1 MMRSLWSGVSGLQSH
16 QVAMDVESH
25 NIANVNTVGFK
36 YSRANFSDQFSQTAR
51 PATAPEGE
59 LGGKNAMQIGLGTQI
74 VSTQQIFSQGS
85 IETTDS
91 NTDMAIQG
99 NGFFI
104 VSPDGGLTRYYTRN
118 GQFTRDSLGNFVDN
132 NGYIV
137 QGWMRDEETN
147 TIDPTGP
154 IKNIVIEPGL
164 SIPANATTEI
174 NYKGNLN
181 SGNEIGSQSSPIY
194 SLDHHHGWVDK
205 NNDGL
210 INNDNELFGTT
221 ELGNSTE
228 NNENWAEFYTDAK
241 GNVKMHEKGVDLGVI
256 FNEKGSSLNLRENQG
271 IWVSYADAKYT
282 SGPLTVDATNGTNLN
297 IDLNGVNIQ
306 GNVKTLGEIEAL
318 INAKQAQTGVSA
330 SIVNGNRLQL
340 VNQNNTGTTENM
352 KNIKLVAHGAN
363 ANAGGEN
370 QVENIIFG
378 GANGN
383 QGGNNVQQAK
393 TGAIT
398 IITAY
403 KYTYSKA
410 APDTATHEYNDA
422 TDRKV
427 RTTED
432 LRRAMQTDARLY
444 VNYNENAAGG
454 VTQVMSAAGPD
465 AVAAWQQNG
474 VFKPNATANRN
485 DGVEV
490 TINAQG
496 QFSISNPAGDA
507 WNEEDGNGAAAGG
520 GGANAG
526 NDTIDNRDPQRP
538 ATNNNR
544 DPDDHTLTLTVT
556 GFSSDTVNVNQK
568 LADVF
573 SSISGSLTSG
583 SSSTKVSSAI
593 KMASHSMT
601 TEVYDSLGTKHE
613 VAIEFRKVEQTEE
626 NGTRWSMVI
635 RVPEPA
641 QINPD
646 APVYKNII
654 TGEIRFKSDGS
665 ILGYQ
670 PSSITLTPNNGSSA
684 GQTIALNF
692 GTLGGF
698 EGMRSYDAKSSTDNI
713 AQDGYKG
720 GTLNDLRIDENGK
733 IIGSFTN
740 GRSLALAQVGMAT
753 FTNNNGL
760 ENLGGNVFGETAN
773 SGAAVIGA
781 ANSGARGKISGSA
794 LEMSNVDL
802 SRAFTQLIVVQRGYQ
817 ANSKT
822 ITTSDTM
829 LNTLLQLKQ

>member
-137 QGWMRDEETN
+137 QGWMRDEKTN

-205 NNDGL
+205 NGDGL
-210 INNDNELFGTT
+210 INNNNELFGTT
-221 ELGNSTE
+221 DLGNSTE

-282 SGPLTVDATNGTNLN
+282 SGQLTVDATNGTNLN

-352 KNIKLVAHGAN
+352 KNIKLVARDGNN
-363 ANAGGEN
+363 ANAVLGL
-370 QVENIIFG
+370 IFG
-378 GANGN
+378 GANQGN
-383 QGGNNVQQAK
+383 QNQA
-393 TGAIT
+393 TGSAT

-444 VNYNENAAGG
+444 VNYNENGTTQITQAAGA
-454 VTQVMSAAGPD
+454 T
-465 AVAAWQQNG
+465 AVQEWKGQNG
-474 VFKPNATANRN
+474 QFTAQATANRN

-520 GGANAG
+520 GNNAG
-526 NDTIDNRDPQRP
+526 NDTIDNRDPNKP
-538 ATNNNR
+538 AQNR
-544 DPDDHTLTLTVT
+544 NTDADDHTLTLTVT

-568 LADVF
+568 LTDVF

>member
-137 QGWMRDEETN
+137 QGWMRDEKTN

-205 NNDGL
+205 NGDGL
-210 INNDNELFGTT
+210 INNNNELFGTT

-228 NNENWAEFYTDAK
+228 NNENWAEFYTDKK

-282 SGPLTVDATNGTNLN
+282 SGEITGLDANAGTNLN

-306 GNVKTLGEIEAL
+306 GNVKTLGDIEAL

-352 KNIKLVAHGAN
+352 KNIKLVAHAAGNGVTAN
-363 ANAGGEN
+363 D
-370 QVENIIFG
+370 VEGIIHG

-383 QGGNNVQQAK
+383 NPGQVQTQK

-454 VTQVMSAAGPD
+454 VTQVMSPAGAQAA
-465 AVAAWQQNG
+465 AAWRQADGTFTQ
-474 VFKPNATANRN
+474 NATANRN

-520 GGANAG
+520 QNTK
-526 NDTIDNRDPQRP
+526 DTIDNRDP
-538 ATNNNR
+538 NNQAQNR
-544 DPDDHTLTLTVT
+544 DNNPDDHTLTLTVT

-568 LADVF
+568 LTDVF

>member
-137 QGWMRDEETN
+137 QGWMRDEKTN

-210 INNDNELFGTT
+210 INNNNELFGTT

-256 FNEKGSSLNLRENQG
+256 FNDKGSSLNLRENQG

-282 SGPLTVDATNGTNLN
+282 SGPINNLNAQNGTNLN

-352 KNIKLVAHGAN
+352 KNIKLVAHDAN
-363 ANAGGEN
+363 ANAGGAN
-370 QVENIIFG
+370 AVNGLIFG
-378 GANGN
+378 GANPPGN
-383 QGGNNVQQAK
+383 QGQA
-393 TGAIT
+393 TGSAT

-444 VNYNENAAGG
+444 VNYNENGATQILQAAGA
-454 VTQVMSAAGPD
+454 T
-465 AVAAWQQNG
+465 AVQAWQDNG
-474 VFKPNATANRN
+474 TFTQSAKDNRN

-507 WNEEDGNGAAAGG
+507 WNEQDGDGAAAGG
-520 GGANAG
+520 GAGGAGG
-526 NDTIDNRDPQRP
+526 NDTIDNRDPKKP
-538 ATNNNR
+538 AQNHNN
-544 DPDDHTLTLTVT
+544 DADDHTLTLTVT

>member
-1 MMRSLWSGVSGLQSH
+1 MRSLWSGVSGLQSH

-137 QGWMRDEETN
+137 QGWMRDEKTN

-205 NNDGL
+205 NGDGL
-210 INNDNELFGTT
+210 INNNNELFGTT

-282 SGPLTVDATNGTNLN
+282 SGPITGLDANAGTNLN

-306 GNVKTLGEIEAL
+306 GNVKTLDEIGAL

-330 SIVNGNRLQL
+330 SIVNGDRLQL

-352 KNIKLVAHGAN
+352 KNIKLVAHDGQNKN
-363 ANAGGEN
+363 AVNG
-370 QVENIIFG
+370 IIFG
-378 GANGN
+378 GANPGN
-383 QGGNNVQQAK
+383 QGQA
-393 TGAIT
+393 TGSAT

-444 VNYNENAAGG
+444 VNYNEGANGA
-454 VTQVMSAAGPD
+454 TQILSAAGAT
-465 AVAAWQQNG
+465 AVQAWRGNNG
-474 VFKPNATANRN
+474 FTASATANRN

-520 GGANAG
+520 GANQG
-526 NDTIDNRDPQRP
+526 NDTIDNRDPKNP
-538 ATNNNR
+538 ATNHNT
-544 DPDDHTLTLTVT
+544 DADDHTLTLTVT

-568 LADVF
+568 LTDVF

-601 TEVYDSLGTKHE
+601 TEIYDSLGTKHE

>member
-210 INNDNELFGTT
+210 INNNNELFGTT

-256 FNEKGSSLNLRENQG
+256 FNDKGSSLNLRENQG

-306 GNVKTLGEIEAL
+306 GNVKTLGDIEAL

-352 KNIKLVAHGAN
+352 KNIKLVAHDGQNKN
-363 ANAGGEN
+363 AVNG
-370 QVENIIFG
+370 IIFG
-378 GANGN
+378 GANPGN
-383 QGGNNVQQAK
+383 QGQA
-393 TGAIT
+393 TGSAT

-444 VNYNENAAGG
+444 VNYNEGANGT
-454 VTQVMSAAGPD
+454 TQILSAAGAT
-465 AVAAWQQNG
+465 AVQAWQANG
-474 VFKPNATANRN
+474 TFTQSAKDNRN

-507 WNEEDGNGAAAGG
+507 WNEQDGDGAAGG
-520 GGANAG
+520 GAGGAGG
-526 NDTIDNRDPQRP
+526 NDTIDNRDP
-538 ATNNNR
+538 NNKAQNR
-544 DPDDHTLTLTVT
+544 DNNADDHTLTLTVT

>member
-1 MMRSLWSGVSGLQSH
+1 MRSLWSGVSGLQSH

-59 LGGKNAMQIGLGTQI
+59 LGGKNPMQIGLGTQI
-74 VSTQQIFSQGS
+74 VSTQQIFRQGS

-137 QGWMRDEETN
+137 QGWMRDEKTN

-210 INNDNELFGTT
+210 INNNNELFGTT

-282 SGPLTVDATNGTNLN
+282 SGEINNLNAQNGTNLN

-352 KNIKLVAHGAN
+352 KNIKLVARDGNN
-363 ANAGGEN
+363 ANAVQGL
-370 QVENIIFG
+370 IFG
-378 GANGN
+378 GANQGN
-383 QGGNNVQQAK
+383 QNQA
-393 TGAIT
+393 TGSAT

-444 VNYNENAAGG
+444 VNYNEDANG
-454 VTQVMSAAGPD
+454 VTQILQAAGAT
-465 AVAAWQQNG
+465 AVKAWQKNG
-474 VFKPNATANRN
+474 TFTASATANRN

-520 GGANAG
+520 GAGGAGG
-526 NDTIDNRDPQRP
+526 NDTIDNRDP
-538 ATNNNR
+538 NNKAQNR
-544 DPDDHTLTLTVT
+544 NNDADDHTLTLTVT

-568 LADVF
+568 LTDVF